1 VAAPIADLAKLL
13 NERYEFIKSARED
26 VSNAKLQIRNK
37 QALQKKRPSLNRKHC
52 IRVCMC
58 LFVHARSM
66 LMFPSLDLLV
76 MHPGSAAPPAQP
88 VPN

>member
-1 VAAPIADLAKLL
+1 MAAPIADLAKLL
-13 NERYEFIKSARED
+13 NERYEYIKSARED

-52 IRVCMC
+52 IRVCMHV
-58 LFVHARSM
+58 FVRTCTQHAHVP
-66 LMFPSLDLLV
+66 FLLV
-76 MHPGSAAPPAQP
+76 MHPGSAVLAQP